1 MLVLRATLRDV
12 LVETVTDAH
21 PPSPSI
27 VPTWTGDNDSNEYC
41 SPTTF
46 RGIDWNWTRVGA
58 TNIQSCPG
66 GTTGFAKWNC
76 TLKNSEPHWWPQ
88 TPDLSGC
95 RSVWLTSLEQRVQ
108 AGRDPLV
115 SITNDLAQVTSSK
128 TLYGGDMMITTK
140 IIEKLAKKM
149 SQDIQTFPDPRQ
161 REAIVTEMLHDVVK
175 TSSNLLDA
183 SQHASWKDLSFMEQM
198 NVATSLLIELEENAF
213 LLADTVTR
221 EKTVDQ
227 TVKNIS
233 KYLHRN
239 FCFVETIC
247 SLKRFLFMGI
257 LVPMIF
263 TILKYLVEIDFLIA
277 NFQPSPNRVIQ
288 ATKFIRSVEK
298 KIIFS
303 VKY

>member
-1 MLVLRATLRDV
+1 MFYCGRVS
-12 LVETVTDAH
+12 VETVTDAH
-21 PPSPSI
+21 PPPPSVI
-27 VPTWTGDNDSNEYC
+27 PTWSGDNESNEYC
-41 SPTTF
+41 SPTTV

-76 TLKNSEPHWWPQ
+76 TLKNSEPHWWPP

-108 AGRDPLV
+108 TGRDPLV

-140 IIEKLAKKM
+140 IVEKLAKKM

-183 SQHASWKDLSFMEQM
+183 SQHASWKDLSFTEQM

-233 KYLHRN
+233 KCACLQKKTRN
-239 FCFVETIC
+239 
-247 SLKRFLFMGI
+247 
-257 LVPMIF
+257 
-263 TILKYLVEIDFLIA
+263 Y
-277 NFQPSPNRVIQ
+277 
-288 ATKFIRSVEK
+288 
-298 KIIFS
+298 
-303 VKY
+303 